1 MSNMSDQEMEE
12 MSMAIEILTLNLKN
26 ALKLAVSMKL
36 EESRV
41 KDKSIFTVIKVIR
54 QDIEEKVGNLS
65 DKEAIKEYLSGIKT
79 FLGPPPLEQAETPK
93 NKEIS
98 EDEKEVVDL
107 DQQIKQLLGKKNEIK
122 AKLVEN
128 KNSKQAEMVDA
139 TPNEVVKVPV
149 AAIEKNFLR
158 REFKIQGIVG
168 ELGQKD
174 KLGYQSLISQ
184 IESGLKRQY
193 SEAEVVNAVV
203 RAVQPGLQL
212 RSYFGSVSNL
222 SLPKLRKILR
232 FHYHEKSATEL
243 YQTLANI
250 TQLPKEDPQSFLI
263 RALTV
268 RVTSK
273 RKLG

>member
-1 MSNMSDQEMEE
+1 
-12 MSMAIEILTLNLKN
+12 MAIESEILTLNLKN
-26 ALKLAVSMKL
+26 SLELAVSMKL

-54 QDIEEKVGNLS
+54 RDIEEKVGNLS
-65 DKEAIKEYLSGIKT
+65 DKEAIKEYLSGIKV
-79 FLGPPPLEQAETPK
+79 FLRKAF
-93 NKEIS
+93 S

-107 DQQIKQLLGKKNEIK
+107 EQQIEQLLGKKNEIK

-168 ELGQKD
+168 EPGQKD

-184 IESGLKRQY
+184 IESGLKKQY

-212 RSYFGSVSNL
+212 RSYLESVSNL
-222 SLPKLRKILR
+222 SLPK
-232 FHYHEKSATEL
+232 
-243 YQTLANI
+243 
-250 TQLPKEDPQSFLI
+250 
-263 RALTV
+263 
-268 RVTSK
+268 
-273 RKLG
+273 

>member
-12 MSMAIEILTLNLKN
+12 MLMAIESEILTLILKN
-26 ALKLAVSMKL
+26 ALELAVSMKL

-54 QDIEEKVGNLS
+54 QGIEEKVGNLS
-65 DKEAIKEYLSGIKT
+65 DKEAIKEYLSGIKA
-79 FLGPPPLEQAETPK
+79 FLGPPPLEQAETPE

-98 EDEKEVVDL
+98 KDEKEIVDL
-107 DQQIKQLLGKKNEIK
+107 EQQIEQLLGKKNEIK

-168 ELGQKD
+168 EPGQKD

-184 IESGLKRQY
+184 IESGLKKQY

-203 RAVQPGLQL
+203 RAVQSGLQL
-212 RSYFGSVSNL
+212 RSYIF
-222 SLPKLRKILR
+222 RKC
-232 FHYHEKSATEL
+232 
-243 YQTLANI
+243 
-250 TQLPKEDPQSFLI
+250 
-263 RALTV
+263 V
-268 RVTSK
+268 
-273 RKLG
+273 

>member
-1 MSNMSDQEMEE
+1 M
-12 MSMAIEILTLNLKN
+12 
-26 ALKLAVSMKL
+26 
-36 EESRV
+36 
-41 KDKSIFTVIKVIR
+41 IR

-65 DKEAIKEYLSGIKT
+65 DKEAIKEYLSGIKA
-79 FLGPPPLEQAETPK
+79 FLGPPPLEQAETPE
-93 NKEIS
+93 NEEIS

-107 DQQIKQLLGKKNEIK
+107 EQQIKQLLGKKNEIK

-168 ELGQKD
+168 EPGQKD

-184 IESGLKRQY
+184 IESGLKKQY